1 MSVLSTFLQN
11 LRNFGLEYYDRYY
24 STYPGV
30 VTDVADPDQRGRIKV
45 KVPSILGEEEL
56 VQWVIPISNPL
67 AGSQTGAFF
76 PPYVGDIVQVMFE
89 HGDIDFPFYIGG
101 FWAQGELPEAFTADY
116 PNVRGFQFKSGQK
129 ILVNETEGKLQLSL
143 VNANGGFIIIDD
155 TADKEG
161 IYIQH
166 KNGSLMQFQK
176 TGSIVMTTPKGNMVF
191 LDEEEGAVTLKS
203 AAGGLLTVKED
214 MTLGDQTGKNI
225 VSFSKDSVNILADKN
240 VNISAVN
247 VNLEAGAINLGKG
260 ASFHAVIYENLKSI
274 FDSHIHPTAVG
285 PSGPALP
292 PNTMALME
300 LNPATSA
307 KASSVKIKGNL

>member
-1 MSVLSTFLQN
+1 MNPISTFLQN
-11 LRNFGLEYYDRYY
+11 LRNFGIEFYSRYY
-24 STYPGV
+24 SSYPGI
-30 VTDVADPDQRGRIKV
+30 VTDVLDPDQRGRIKV
-45 KVPSILGEEEL
+45 KVPSILGEAEL
-56 VQWVIPISNPL
+56 AQWVIPISNPL

-76 PPYVGDIVQVMFE
+76 PPYVGDVVQVMFE
-89 HGDIDFPFYIGG
+89 FGDIDYPFYIGG
-101 FWAQGELPEAFTADY
+101 FWAQGELPEAFTSDY
-116 PNVRGFQFKSGQK
+116 PNVKGFQFKSGQK

-143 VNANGGFIIIDD
+143 VNSDGGFIIIDD

-176 TGSIVMTTPKGNMVF
+176 TGSIVMTTPKGNMIF

-225 VSFSKDSVNILADKN
+225 VSFSKDSVNILAEKN

-247 VNLEAGAINLGKG
+247 VNLEAGAINLGKS
-260 ASFHAVIYENLKSI
+260 ASFHSVIYENLKTVFEGHNHAS
-274 FDSHIHPTAVG
+274 AVG
-285 PSGPALP
+285 PTSPPIP
-292 PNTMALME
+292 PNTLSLME

-307 KASSVKIKGNL
+307 KAASVKIKGNL